1 MTGRDVITTEPILTN
16 RPNIVQQINCWSF
29 LHLNVGKE
37 FLAGILQTG
46 AEEIYHIV
54 DNQKTVV
61 VALCGVNVNGWILL
75 VVSLQIQLL
84 LLVQLTCVDGGSD
97 PRRAITEHHQGID
110 IDIVVD
116 EDDGVLRLL
125 DEVDDLCVGIEDLPI
140 VEDAFYWWEG

>member
-1 MTGRDVITTEPILTN
+1 MH
-16 RPNIVQQINCWSF
+16 F
-29 LHLNVGKE
+29 NVGKE

-61 VALCGVNVNGWILL
+61 IALCGVNVNGWILL
-75 VVSLQIQLL
+75 VVTLQIQLL

-125 DEVDDLCVGIEDLPI
+125 DEVDDACVGIEDLSIGGMRFPSY
-140 VEDAFYWWEG
+140 FSHGSQRK